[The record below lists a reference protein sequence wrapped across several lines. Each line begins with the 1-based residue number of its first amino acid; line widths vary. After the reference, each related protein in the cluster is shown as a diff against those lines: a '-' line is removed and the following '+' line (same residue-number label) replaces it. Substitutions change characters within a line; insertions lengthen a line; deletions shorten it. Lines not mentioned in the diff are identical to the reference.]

1 MVLTGPWSTELA
13 DRLVESNFV
22 QWQYGA
28 RFLPAE
34 SVPLHPVVEEAAGLV
49 PGTGVERHPF
59 FDLAADSR
67 PALEFWVS
75 QELFVTGVF
84 AQLLGLTSSA
94 LVNVHQRARFNLVLQ
109 GEHGGVKDG
118 VARASHPWLLHK
130 LAHSMGIE
138 PDSVTPAEPTYAFLR
153 DLASA
158 MSSPVAALGA
168 LGVGNEQMLVPE
180 YGAVKRAFESAAPEV
195 DHGDFLNANI
205 YEDTEHSAL
214 IAHIASELIAQD
226 PSLAQDYLTA
236 ARSSV
241 SARMRYYDRLADLF
255 A

>member
-1 MVLTGPWSTELA
+1 MALTGPWNAELA
-13 DRLVESNFV
+13 SRLVESNFV

-28 RFLPAE
+28 RFLPTA
-34 SVPLHPVVEEAAGLV
+34 SVPLHPAVEEASRLV
-49 PGTGVERHPF
+49 PESGVERHPF
-59 FDLAADSR
+59 FALAGASR
-67 PALEFWVS
+67 PALEFWVT

-130 LAHSMGIE
+130 LAHSMGIV
-138 PDSVTPAEPTYAFLR
+138 PDSVTPAEPTYEFLR
-153 DLASA
+153 DLASS
-158 MSSPVAALGA
+158 MSSPISALGA

-180 YGAVKRAFESAAPEV
+180 YGAVKSAFENAAPDV

-214 IAHIASELIAQD
+214 IAHIASELIAHD
-226 PSLAQDYLTA
+226 PSLAEDYLTA

-241 SARMRYYDRLADLF
+241 TARMRYYDRLADLF
-255 A
+255 T